1 MDFFIDFN
9 LLNNNYY
16 FYERL
21 LILFFSLVPTILLVL
36 FVLYTDRK
44 SKEPAKNIGICLL
57 SGFLTISLSALFE
70 GYASNIF
77 TNNVLLTYIWAFIEE
92 LSKIA
97 IFYLFLFDNKHYDD
111 IYDGLVYM
119 MLIALSFA
127 GLENILYAFSES
139 TVTSGIYLAIMRDL
153 TTIPL
158 HVICGIVIGYFIS
171 LGNFSKF
178 RKKKR
183 INYLLALILP
193 TFVHGTFN
201 LVVSIISNINT
212 STSIG
217 VLLFETIPLFTMMI
231 LLFMLAFKI
240 SKNAVTLNKIFI
252 NDGVYSTKYKYLM
265 TNQEYLISDIRL
277 RRLLMNSK
285 IRFKKD
291 KEDDL

>member
-1 MDFFIDFN
+1 MNFFMDFN

-21 LILFFSLVPTILLVL
+21 LILFFSLVPTVLLVL

-127 GLENILYAFSES
+127 GIENILYAFSES
-139 TVTSGIYLAIMRDL
+139 TVTSSIYLAIMRDL

-178 RKKKR
+178 RNKKR

-193 TFVHGTFN
+193 TLVHGTFN

-231 LLFMLAFKI
+231 LLFMLAFKV
-240 SKNAVTLNKIFI
+240 SKNALMLNKIFI
-252 NDGVYSTKYKYLM
+252 NDGVYSKKYKYLM
-265 TNQEYLISDIRL
+265 TNQEYLISDVRL